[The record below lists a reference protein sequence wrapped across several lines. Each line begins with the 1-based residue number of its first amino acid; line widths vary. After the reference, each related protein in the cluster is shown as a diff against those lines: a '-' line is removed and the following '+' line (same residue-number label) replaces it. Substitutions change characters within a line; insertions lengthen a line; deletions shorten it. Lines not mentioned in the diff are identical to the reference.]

1 VKRILSIVVATTLSL
16 FLVACG
22 DDDVAV
28 VPGNSGDDMP
38 SAPTNDTS
46 VDPDLEPV
54 DEWDQFPTDEAREEA
69 RGVLGMNESD
79 LPDDVRIRRRGDEE
93 FALTEDYVLGRVTV
107 ELDDTDG
114 SGYRVTSLV
123 VELPDGPETFE
134 LEAS

>member
-1 VKRILSIVVATTLSL
+1 VKRILSIVVAATLSL